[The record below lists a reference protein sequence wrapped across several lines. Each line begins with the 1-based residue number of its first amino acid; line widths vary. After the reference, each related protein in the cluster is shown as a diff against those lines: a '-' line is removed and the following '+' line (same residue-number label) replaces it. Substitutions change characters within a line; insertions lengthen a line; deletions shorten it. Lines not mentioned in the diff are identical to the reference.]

1 MTKKTNTDITKL
13 YAPQFEQFGIH
24 LAERGP
30 VHTGK
35 IANAVGSGSA
45 WVMPLTPN
53 CLVMEHFIT
62 PCNDM
67 MLAEYTP
74 EPYACVGEMNEAT
87 IECMPAAGIRAY
99 ALERVH
105 STDARANIC
114 SFIQSDC
121 GVELSPLFSGK
132 LYHSRSIIFLPG
144 YFEELTRSYPGEY
157 AGLFN
162 AFGSSWNEGATRTIR
177 KTLSQIDEH
186 RATKTGAHLYMR
198 SVVDAMVAELARVH
212 AAGIEAKREAGERS
226 SIRLANEAEALMD
239 QALEK
244 GTPMGVDELAKRLYV
259 SRSKLCETFKTET
272 GESVGAYM
280 RRRRHER
287 ACELLDDKSLTVA
300 QVSARLGYPHQ
311 AAFAQAFKHMAG
323 MSPTAYRM
331 QTLDQ

>member
-1 MTKKTNTDITKL
+1 MTKKGRTDITDL
-13 YAPQFEQFGIH
+13 YRPQFEQFEIH

-30 VHTGK
+30 VRTGE

-45 WVMPLTPN
+45 WVMPLTSS

-62 PCNDM
+62 PRNDM

-87 IECMPAAGIRAY
+87 LECMPAAGIQAH
-99 ALERVH
+99 ALERAH
-105 STDARANIC
+105 STDAHSSIC

-132 LYHSRSIIFLPG
+132 LYHSRSIIFLRG

-157 AGLFN
+157 AGLFD
-162 AFGSSWNEGATRTIR
+162 AFGSSWNEEATRTIR
-177 KTLSQIDEH
+177 KALNQIDEH
-186 RATKTGAHLYMR
+186 RATEAGAHLYMR
-198 SVVDAMVAELARVH
+198 SIVDAMVAELARIQ
-212 AAGIEAKREAGERS
+212 AASAEARREAGERS
-226 SIRLANEAEALMD
+226 STRLTGKAKTLME
-239 QALEK
+239 QALEE
-244 GTPMGVDELAKRLYV
+244 GTRIGIDELAKRLYV
-259 SRSKLCETFKTET
+259 SRSKLCETFKIET
-272 GESVGAYM
+272 DESVGTYM

-300 QVSARLGYPHQ
+300 QVSAQLGYPHQ

-323 MSPTAYRM
+323 ISPSTYRE
-331 QTLDQ
+331 QT